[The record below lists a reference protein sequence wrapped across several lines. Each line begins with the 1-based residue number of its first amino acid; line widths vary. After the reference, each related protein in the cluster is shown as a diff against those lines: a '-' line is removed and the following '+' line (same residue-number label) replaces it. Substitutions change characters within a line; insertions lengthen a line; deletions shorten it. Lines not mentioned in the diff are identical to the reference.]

1 VLTRSVPVDVDLE
14 ATFFPLRRGT
24 GDPTTLIA
32 RGQVWRASRTPDGPV
47 TVHLSPASTGIRL
60 DAWGAGAEWL
70 LERAPDWLGLADG
83 TESFEPPTGPVRRA
97 RRRWRGLRIPRTSLV
112 VEHLIPSI
120 LEQKVTGR
128 EARRAYRRLTL
139 ALGEPSPGP
148 REMGLVLPP
157 DPARIASMPYYALH
171 PFGIERRRADVIRSA
186 CADARRLDSAAAL
199 PQDAA
204 NARLRTLR
212 GIGAWTAA
220 EVARLAFG
228 DADAVSVGDFHV
240 PHLVAWA
247 LAGEPRGTDERMLE
261 LLEPYRPFRGL
272 VQLLL
277 ERSGIRAPAF
287 GPRTDVRAIE
297 RI

>member
-1 VLTRSVPVDVDLE
+1 VLARSVPVDVDLE
-14 ATFFPLRRGT
+14 ATFFPLRRGR
-24 GDPTTLIA
+24 GDPTTMIA
-32 RGQVWRASRTPDGPV
+32 RDEVWRASRTPEGPV
-47 TVHLSPASTGIRL
+47 TVRL
-60 DAWGAGAEWL
+60 ARAAPGVRLHAWGAGAAWL

-83 TESFEPPTGPVRRA
+83 TETFEPPAGVVCRA
-97 RRRWRGLRIPRTSLV
+97 RQRWRGMRIPRTSLV

-139 ALGEPSPGP
+139 ALGEPAPGP
-148 REMGLVLPP
+148 RDLGLVLPP
-157 DPARIASMPYYALH
+157 DPARIASLPYYAFH
-171 PFGIERRRADVIRSA
+171 PFGIEQRRADVIRSV

-199 PQDAA
+199 PTFAA
-204 NARLRTLR
+204 KARLRASR
-212 GIGAWTAA
+212 GIGPWTAA

-247 LAGEPRGTDERMLE
+247 LAREPRATDERMLE
-261 LLEPYRPFRGL
+261 LLEPFRPFRGL

-277 ERSGIRAPAF
+277 ERSGVRAPAF
-287 GPRTDVRAIE
+287 GPRMDVRAIE